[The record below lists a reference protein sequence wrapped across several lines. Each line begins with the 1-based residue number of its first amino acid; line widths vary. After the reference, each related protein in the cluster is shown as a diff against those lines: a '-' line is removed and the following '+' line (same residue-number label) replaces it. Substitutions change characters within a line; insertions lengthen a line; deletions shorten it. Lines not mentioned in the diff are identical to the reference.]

1 MKRKIMNRLLE
12 WKSKKDR
19 MPLIIHGARQ
29 VGKTYIVNEFGN
41 ENYENVTYVN
51 FETDE
56 DIVKDFEVRIT
67 PEFLIGRME
76 LFFGEKIEKG
86 KTLIFFDEIQAC
98 ARAVTSL
105 KYFCEEAPEYHVVAA
120 GSLLGVAIDRKK
132 SSFPVGKVTMMT
144 LYPMDFEEF
153 LWSLDRES
161 LAGEIRKCY
170 RENEE
175 MSPAIHSLCLE
186 LFKTYLIVGGMPNVI
201 KKYVEDERIIDV
213 ADVKK
218 GILDSYIAD
227 MSKYTLRSEA
237 TKVIGVY
244 DSIPSQLAK
253 ENKKFQYKV
262 VQKGGTATIFGASL
276 AWLESAG
283 VILKCHKIEHGY
295 MPPRAYRDLSSFKIY
310 MSDIGLLALKSKVS
324 LHSIMSGEASSFT
337 FMGALVENYVA
348 QVLATNSFDLHYWTS
363 KDTAEIDFII
373 QDEDAI
379 IPIEVKAGVST
390 RSRSLNVYKKRYNP
404 RYSIRVSAKN
414 FGFENE
420 IKSVPLY
427 AVFCLESL

>member
-1 MKRKIMNRLLE
+1 MKRKIMNRIVK
-12 WKSKKDR
+12 WKNKKDR

-29 VGKTYIVNEFGN
+29 VGKTYIIDEFGR
-41 ENYENVTYVN
+41 ENYENIIYVN
-51 FETDE
+51 FETNE
-56 DIVKDFEVRIT
+56 DIVKDFETRIT
-67 PEFLIGRME
+67 PNFLIGRME
-76 LFFGEKIEKG
+76 LFFGKKIKKG

-98 ARAVTSL
+98 ERALTSL
-105 KYFCEEAPEYHVVAA
+105 KYFCEEAPDYHVIAA
-120 GSLLGVAIDRKK
+120 GSLLGVTIDRKK
-132 SSFPVGKVTMMT
+132 SSFPVGKVDMMT

-161 LAGEIRKCY
+161 LAKEIRKCY
-170 RENEE
+170 SKNDE

-201 KKYVEDERIIDV
+201 KKYGEDERVIDV
-213 ADVKK
+213 SGIKA

-227 MSKYTLRSEA
+227 MFKYTSRNEA
-237 TKVIGVY
+237 TKVIGAY

-283 VILKCHKIEHGY
+283 VVLKCHKIEHGY

-310 MSDIGLLALKSKVS
+310 MSDIGLLTLKSKVS
-324 LHSIMSGEASSFT
+324 LHSIMLGETNRFT

-348 QVLATNSFDLHYWTS
+348 QVLSTNGFDLHYWTS

-373 QDEDAI
+373 QTEDLI
-379 IPIEVKAGVST
+379 IPIEVKAGINT
-390 RSRSLNVYKKRYNP
+390 RSRSLNVYKKKYNP
-404 RYSIRVSAKN
+404 KYSIRISAKN
-414 FGFENE
+414 FSFENE

-427 AVFCLESL
+427 AVFCIEE